1 VVAEDLLGKDP
12 PRSSAAHS
20 DSAYC
25 DMLLPLREPTWLNSL
40 LDSPCC
46 FVLGHLA
53 LSACLWYPLLALTCL
68 YRLRKCTILLIYK
81 LLCCCLC
88 LCCTN
93 RQGRDPGSTPGS
105 QLSYRPRAHADAGA
119 PNFLAYLWL
128 WGAKACPFFAI
139 PYWGKQQLVTL
150 IIMRYRSHCL
160 YCHSSLSG

>member
-1 VVAEDLLGKDP
+1 MAEDLLGKDP

-25 DMLLPLREPTWLNSL
+25 DMPLPLREPTWLNSL

-119 PNFLAYLWL
+119 PTSWHTCGCGEQRHALFLQFPIEESNSW
-128 WGAKACPFFAI
+128 
-139 PYWGKQQLVTL
+139 
-150 IIMRYRSHCL
+150 SHL
-160 YCHSSLSG
+160 SS